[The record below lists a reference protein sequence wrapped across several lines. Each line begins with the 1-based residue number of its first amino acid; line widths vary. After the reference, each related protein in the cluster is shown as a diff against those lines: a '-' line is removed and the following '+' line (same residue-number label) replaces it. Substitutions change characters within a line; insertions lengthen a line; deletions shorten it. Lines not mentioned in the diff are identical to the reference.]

1 MSTFQFPYSLEVFRS
16 ENTEQTRSY
25 ISSCVFLI
33 IHMIVAANHESE
45 YKFMQWILK
54 PTVW

>member
-25 ISSCVFLI
+25 ISSCVSLM
-33 IHMIVAANHESE
+33 IHMTIAANHESE
-45 YKFMQWILK
+45 YELCNGF
-54 PTVW
+54 